1 MNVKKEF
8 PKIRWEVVVT
18 EVTVVA
24 TEADTAVATK
34 AVGVETKVDMAV
46 SKLPNYI
53 FNKIY
58 LFVNKIIR
66 FFL

>member
-1 MNVKKEF
+1 MTVNDVNVKKES

-34 AVGVETKVDMAV
+34 AVGVETKEDMAV
-46 SKLPNYI
+46 SK
-53 FNKIY
+53 
-58 LFVNKIIR
+58 
-66 FFL
+66 

>member
-24 TEADTAVATK
+24 TEADTVVATK
-34 AVGVETKVDMAV
+34 AVGVETKEDMAV
-46 SKLPNYI
+46 SKYSQLLI
-53 FNKIY
+53 KTIE
-58 LFVNKIIR
+58 
-66 FFL
+66 

>member
-46 SKLPNYI
+46 SK
-53 FNKIY
+53 
-58 LFVNKIIR
+58 
-66 FFL
+66 